1 LIAER
6 AVAHR
11 TRREHSGRIFEVGD
25 LSFIA
30 TGAHNV
36 RPSPQ
41 ASARWRIRI
50 TRAFVAMLLCLSIA
64 PAVAQHPSGQPSDG
78 LTAQRTVIEGTVLD
92 ATGNAAADAL
102 VRLEQKGVAGAV
114 ETRTNAAGAFVFS
127 ALKAGSYTL
136 SAEKSG
142 LRSRGADVVVSPQG
156 DPTLVRLV
164 LGDAGGGPSHPGTA
178 RSSATQAMEFEDKP
192 NFTIAGV
199 TDWTAAGG
207 HGSDSSLRTSEAL
220 VRETVTLKPQGGVEH
235 AAGSNS
241 HGSEPNDS
249 EDKLRERLAGAP
261 GDAEANHRLGKL
273 YLLAG
278 RYAEAI
284 PLLKTAC
291 TLAPENQEDE
301 FDLALAFKGAGDLA
315 QARQH
320 VRRLLAQGETADFD
334 RLAGELDE
342 ALGDPLAAVHEYE
355 QAVRMDPSEQNY
367 FEWGSELLVHR
378 AVWQAQ
384 EVLQQG
390 AKAYP
395 KSARM
400 LSALGAALFAG
411 ARYDEAAQ
419 RFCDASDLNPADPEP
434 YIFMGKIEMAAP
446 NPLTCV
452 EQKLARFVDEQPGN
466 ALANYFYAI
475 ALWKRQEQSTDEG
488 VAGRVESLL
497 KKAVAIDARCGDAY
511 LQLGILHASQGN
523 YQKAIGFYEK
533 AIEVS
538 PQLADAH
545 YRLGVAYDRLGEPD
559 KARKEFELHD
569 EIKKQ
574 QAAVVEQERREVKQ
588 FLVVVPGQP
597 AYPPAH

>member
-1 LIAER
+1 
-6 AVAHR
+6 
-11 TRREHSGRIFEVGD
+11 

-30 TGAHNV
+30 TGPRNV
-36 RPSPQ
+36 QPSPQ

-50 TRAFVAMLLCLSIA
+50 TRAGVAALLCLPI
-64 PAVAQHPSGQPSDG
+64 PQAVAQQPSGQPSG
-78 LTAQRTVIEGTVLD
+78 ELTIQGTVLD
-92 ATGNAAADAL
+92 AAGNAAADAL
-102 VRLEQKGVAGAV
+102 VRLEQNGVAASI
-114 ETRTNAAGAFVFS
+114 ETKTNAAGTFAFS
-127 ALKAGSYTL
+127 ALKTGSYAL
-136 SAEKSG
+136 RAEKSG
-142 LRSRGADVVVSPQG
+142 LRSRVADVVASPQG
-156 DPTLVRLV
+156 DPTEVRLV
-164 LGDAGGGPSHPGTA
+164 LGDAGDPSA
-178 RSSATQAMEFEDKP
+178 SRSSSTQAMEFEDQP

-220 VRETVTLKPQGGVEH
+220 VRETVTLKPQDGVKH
-235 AAGSNS
+235 AAGSTS
-241 HGSEPNDS
+241 YGSASNDS
-249 EDKLRERLAGAP
+249 EGKLRATLAGAP
-261 GDAEANHRLGKL
+261 RDAEANRRLGKL

-278 RYAEAI
+278 RYAEAL

-291 TLAPENQEDE
+291 TLAPGNREDE
-301 FDLALAFKGAGDLA
+301 FDLALAFKGAGDLT

-320 VRRLLAQGETADFD
+320 VRQMLARGETADFD

-355 QAVRMDPSEQNY
+355 LAVRMEPSEQNY

-384 EVLQQG
+384 EVFQQG

-395 KSARM
+395 QSARM

-411 ARYDEAAQ
+411 ARYEEAAQ
-419 RFCDASDLNPADPEP
+419 RFCAASDLNPADPEP

-452 EQKLARFVDEQPGN
+452 EQKLARFVDQQPGN

-475 ALWKRQEQSTDEG
+475 ALSKGQEQFADER
-488 VAGRVESLL
+488 VAERVESLL
-497 KKAVAIDARCGDAY
+497 NKAVAIDPKCGDAY
-511 LQLGILHASQGN
+511 LQLGILYASASN
-523 YQKAIGFYEK
+523 YRKAIGFYEK

-559 KARKEFELHD
+559 KARKEFLLHD
-569 EIKKQ
+569 EINKQ
-574 QAAVVEQERREVKQ
+574 QAAAVEQERRDVKQ

-597 AYPPAH
+597 AYPPTN

>member
-1 LIAER
+1 
-6 AVAHR
+6 
-11 TRREHSGRIFEVGD
+11 

-30 TGAHNV
+30 IGLQNV
-36 RPSPQ
+36 RPSSQP
-41 ASARWRIRI
+41 SVRRRIRI
-50 TRAFVAMLLCLSIA
+50 PRAFVAALLCLPIA
-64 PAVAQHPSGQPSDG
+64 PAVAQHASGQLSDG
-78 LTAQRTVIEGTVLD
+78 LTIQGTVLD
-92 ATGNAAADAL
+92 AGGKTAADAL

-114 ETRTNAAGAFVFS
+114 ETRTNAAGAFAFS
-127 ALKAGSYTL
+127 ALKTGSYRV

-142 LRSRGADVVVSPQG
+142 LRSRIADVIASPQG
-156 DPTLVRLV
+156 DPTQVRLV
-164 LGDAGGGPSHPGTA
+164 LWDARGGGDAGGGPSGPGA
-178 RSSATQAMEFEDKP
+178 SRSSATQAMEFEDKP

-220 VRETVTLKPQGGVEH
+220 VRETVTLKAQDGVGH
-235 AAGSNS
+235 AASSNS
-241 HGSEPNDS
+241 YGRESNDS
-249 EDKLRERLAGAP
+249 EDKLRERLAGSP

-273 YLLAG
+273 YLLSG

-291 TLAPENQEDE
+291 TLAPGNQEDE
-301 FDLALAFKGAGDLA
+301 FDLALAFKGAGDLP
-315 QARQH
+315 QAREH
-320 VRRLLAQGETADFD
+320 VRRLLAQRETADFD

-355 QAVRMDPSEQNY
+355 LAVRMDPSEQNY

-378 AVWQAQ
+378 AVWQAE
-384 EVLQQG
+384 EVFQQG

-446 NPLTCV
+446 SPLTCV

-475 ALWKRQEQSTDEG
+475 ALWKGQEQLADER
-488 VAGRVESLL
+488 VAERVESLL

-511 LQLGILHASQGN
+511 LQLGILHASQSN
-523 YQKAIGFYEK
+523 YEKAIGFYEK

-574 QAAVVEQERREVKQ
+574 QAAAVEQERREVKQ
-588 FLVVVPGQP
+588 FLVVIPGQP
-597 AYPPAH
+597 AYPPTH

>member
-1 LIAER
+1 
-6 AVAHR
+6 
-11 TRREHSGRIFEVGD
+11 

-30 TGAHNV
+30 TGPHDV
-36 RPSPQ
+36 RPSSE
-41 ASARWRIRI
+41 ASAHWHIGI
-50 TRAFVAMLLCLSIA
+50 TYAFVAALLCLQIPSA
-64 PAVAQHPSGQPSDG
+64 FAQRPSGQPSDA
-78 LTAQRTVIEGTVLD
+78 LTIQGTVFD
-92 ATGNAAADAL
+92 AAGKAAADVL
-102 VRLEQKGVAGAV
+102 VRLEQKGIAGAV
-114 ETRTNAAGAFVFS
+114 ETRTNAAGAFAFS
-127 ALKAGSYTL
+127 KLKTGSYAL

-142 LRSRGADVVVSPQG
+142 LRSRVADVIASPQG
-156 DPTLVRLV
+156 DPAQVRLV
-164 LGDAGGGPSHPGTA
+164 LGDPGGGPSDPGA
-178 RSSATQAMEFEDKP
+178 SRSSATQAMEFEDKP

-207 HGSDSSLRTSEAL
+207 HGSDSSLRTSETL
-220 VRETVTLKPQGGVEH
+220 VRETVALKPRDGVERVP
-235 AAGSNS
+235 SS
-241 HGSEPNDS
+241 TSDGSESNDS
-249 EDKLRERLAGAP
+249 ESKLRERLAGTPA
-261 GDAEANHRLGKL
+261 DADANHRLGKL
-273 YLLAG
+273 YLVAG

-291 TLAPENQEDE
+291 TLDPVNQEDE

-320 VRRLLAQGETADFD
+320 VRHLLAQGETADFD

-355 QAVRMDPSEQNY
+355 LAVRMDPSEQNY

-384 EVLQQG
+384 EVFQQG

-400 LSALGAALFAG
+400 LAALGAALFAG

-419 RFCDASDLNPADPEP
+419 RFCDASDLNPADPDP
-434 YIFMGKIEMAAP
+434 YIFMGKIEIAAP

-475 ALWKRQEQSTDEG
+475 ALWKGHEQLADDR
-488 VAGRVESLL
+488 VVHRVESLL
-497 KKAVAIDARCGDAY
+497 SNAVAIDAKCGDAY
-511 LQLGILHASQGN
+511 LQLGILHASESN
-523 YQKAIGFYEK
+523 YRKAIGFYEK

-559 KARKEFELHD
+559 KAQKEFQLHD

-574 QAAVVEQERREVKQ
+574 QAAAVEQERREVKQ

-597 AYPPAH
+597 AYPLTH